1 MPRASRTGSRP
12 MRVHA
17 TRFSATT
24 AAVALVSGLLLAN
37 QAAGHVVRGTDTWV
51 HVAQPGVEIS
61 FTVSDEE
68 TAHALG
74 FGADVSVWTDAWRV
88 EADGKTCP
96 IDADTAAL
104 SRKGGHMRFA
114 LRFDCG
120 AIRESLELT
129 PVFLS
134 KPRPRV
140 AHMARVLIGDRLA
153 PFDLTSKAEP
163 IVLKVGEL
171 LQSWNIAL
179 SQDYL
184 GSRD

>member
-1 MPRASRTGSRP
+1 

-17 TRFSATT
+17 MGLGAISA
-24 AAVALVSGLLLAN
+24 ALALVSGLLLAG
-37 QAAGHVVRGTDTWV
+37 QAAGHVLRGTDTWV

-61 FTVSDEE
+61 FTVSDKE
-68 TAHALG
+68 TAQALG
-74 FGADVSVWTDAWRV
+74 LGDGAGGDASPWTEAWRV
-88 EADGKTCP
+88 EADGKPCP
-96 IDADTAAL
+96 IEANSAAL
-104 SRKGGHMRFA
+104 SRKDGHLRFT

-120 AIRESLELT
+120 AIRKRLELT
-129 PVFLS
+129 PAFLS
-134 KPRPRV
+134 GDQLRV

-153 PFDLTSKAEP
+153 PFDIAAERAP

-179 SQDYL
+179 SPDYL

>member
-1 MPRASRTGSRP
+1 

-17 TRFSATT
+17 KCLGAIGL
-24 AAVALVSGLLLAN
+24 AVA
-37 QAAGHVVRGTDTWV
+37 AAFGSPFAGPADGHVLRGTDTWV

-61 FTVSDEE
+61 FTVSDKE
-68 TAHALG
+68 TAQALG
-74 FGADVSVWTDAWRV
+74 LGDGAGGDASPWTEAWRV
-88 EADGKTCP
+88 EADGKPCP
-96 IDADTAAL
+96 IEANSAAL
-104 SRKGGHMRFA
+104 SRKNGHLLFA

-120 AIRESLELT
+120 AIRERLELT

-134 KPRPRV
+134 GDQPRV

-153 PFDLTSKAEP
+153 PFDLAANPRP

-171 LQSWNIAL
+171 LESWNIAL
-179 SQDYL
+179 SPDYL